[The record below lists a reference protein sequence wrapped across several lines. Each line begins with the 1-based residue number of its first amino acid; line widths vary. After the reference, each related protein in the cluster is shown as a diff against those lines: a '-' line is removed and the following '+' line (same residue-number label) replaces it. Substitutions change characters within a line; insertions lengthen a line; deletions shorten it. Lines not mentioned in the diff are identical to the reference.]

1 MPLPTVDALR
11 EKLAARGI
19 ALPPGR
25 LRVDGFG
32 DSPELSEELIGLIRS
47 GPKRAGTSLLWAMVC
62 DGDPMPAAGDIEIV
76 VDHRNEPA
84 LVLQISSVRIVPFQA
99 VDAAYAAIE
108 GEGDGSLE
116 FWREGHWRFFSRE
129 CARIGRVPTPEMPV
143 VCSVFELIAVLPSGT
158 D

>member
-1 MPLPTVDALR
+1 MPLPTDDALR

-19 ALPPGR
+19 SLPPGR